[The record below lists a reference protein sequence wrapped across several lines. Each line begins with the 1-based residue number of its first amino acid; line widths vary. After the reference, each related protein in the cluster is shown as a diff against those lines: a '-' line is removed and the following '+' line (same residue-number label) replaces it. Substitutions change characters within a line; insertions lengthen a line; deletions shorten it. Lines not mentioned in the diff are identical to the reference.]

1 MPVNRILLELIDEGF
16 LDQGLG
22 ARQVERFIVYEP
34 MKKNRFL
41 VRFPDQFGGI
51 ESFCV
56 SSTERPSW
64 ERLNGWCDITIRLV
78 DLVSHSTTKILW
90 DFIRWQEK
98 GTNRETALLFVIESL
113 DPTGLVLGRW
123 EIFGLV
129 IRIEF
134 EELAYDSD
142 DVSSTKVT
150 IAPIDINLIV
160 SDQ

>member
-1 MPVNRILLELIDEGF
+1 MPVNRLLVELIDEA
-16 LDQGLG
+16 LTDQDLR
-22 ARQVERFIVYEP
+22 ARQAGRLIAYEP

-41 VRFPDQFGGI
+41 VKFPDQFGGI

-56 SSTERPSW
+56 SSTQRPSW
-64 ERLNGWCDITIRLV
+64 ERLNGWCDITVRLV
-78 DLVSHSTTKILW
+78 DLLSQSVTKKLL

-98 GTNRETALLFVIESL
+98 DTNRETALMFVIESL
-113 DPTGLVLGRW
+113 EPAGVVVERW

-150 IAPIDINLIV
+150 IAPIDVDFILPN
-160 SDQ
+160 

>member
-1 MPVNRILLELIDEGF
+1 MPVNRLLVELIDEGF
-16 LDQGLG
+16 ADQGLG
-22 ARQVERFIVYEP
+22 ARRAGRLIAYEP

-41 VRFPDQFGGI
+41 VKFPDQFGGI

-56 SSTERPSW
+56 SSIKRPSW
-64 ERLNGWCDITIRLV
+64 ERLNGWCDITVRLV
-78 DLVSHSTTKILW
+78 DLLSQSVTKKLW

-98 GTNRETALLFVIESL
+98 ETNRETALMFVIESL
-113 DPTGLVLGRW
+113 EPTGLVVERW

-129 IRIEF
+129 IRVEF

-160 SDQ
+160 SNQ

>member
-1 MPVNRILLELIDEGF
+1 MPVNRLLVELIDEGF
-16 LDQGLG
+16 IKQDLRE
-22 ARQVERFIVYEP
+22 RQVGRFIVYEP

-41 VRFPDQFGGI
+41 VIFPKQFGYL

-56 SSTERPSW
+56 SSTQRPSW
-64 ERLNGWCDITIRLV
+64 EMPNGWCDITIRLM
-78 DLVSHSTTKILW
+78 DLVSHSTTKRLW

-98 GTNRETALLFVIESL
+98 ETNRETALLFVIESL
-113 DPTGLVLGRW
+113 DPTGLVIERW

-150 IAPIDINLIV
+150 IAPISVDLILTN
-160 SDQ
+160 